1 MWPGPAGFNHK
12 RAKMSTTS
20 SMIYCPRQPMIKSWR
35 SRDATPDGCAN
46 AQASIALPSLWSQ
59 QRERQQ
65 DRRRDGDCA
74 SVRAQM
80 QERQR
85 TGRQR
90 PTLKFQRRRNAQ
102 GFAWAPS
109 KCPTPTAA
117 ILLRQIRRNYELSW
131 SPSALRRPSS
141 PGGQMDQR
149 REHGLTPCGR
159 LTGLVISNWR

>member
-35 SRDATPDGCAN
+35 SRDATSDGCAN
-46 AQASIALPSLWSQ
+46 AQASIALQACGLSNANVSRSKARWRL
-59 QRERQQ
+59 R
-65 DRRRDGDCA
+65 A

-131 SPSALRRPSS
+131 SPSALRRPSARA
-141 PGGQMDQR
+141 GKWTKDANM
-149 REHGLTPCGR
+149 
-159 LTGLVISNWR
+159 V